1 MSLWKCKWDECVCWV
16 QVWVASVSVSKCC
29 KVWPSIFIMYLN
41 NDKCWKL
48 LLKTQ
53 FIIIHNIYSNC
64 NTTLSHFKT
73 WDRISS
79 NLSSYHFRH
88 EFKIKFIL
96 HSIWTYQNTS
106 YNIYFWYFT
115 TFLWKTNIKISLT
128 ANIFWWLNKTFKLFR
143 LSRGTCDEM
152 YLDTFSLLFD
162 MEASQTWN
170 KY

>member
-1 MSLWKCKWDECVCWV
+1 MPWCSLYSIDFEKIKQLFHSLHLLIVQNYGLSLWKCKWDECVCWV
-16 QVWVASVSVSKCC
+16 QVWVASISVSKCC

-115 TFLWKTNIKISLT
+115 TFLLKNQHEDFFNSKYILVTKQN
-128 ANIFWWLNKTFKLFR
+128 F
-143 LSRGTCDEM
+143 
-152 YLDTFSLLFD
+152 
-162 MEASQTWN
+162 QTI
-170 KY
+170 